1 MTQGRIAAGQVSSR
15 HQTNTTA
22 DLVREFDWAI
32 TPLGPM
38 DSWPAELKTL
48 AQVMVCANGPM
59 FIVWG
64 AERTLIYNDAYA
76 AVLAGK
82 HPALGQDFLLVWQEN
97 RPDLEPLVAMA
108 YAGLPTAQH
117 NMPLLTH
124 RRGFPEPT
132 NWRFA
137 YTPVRSPD
145 GSVGGFICSCEEITE
160 QVLAQRRLA
169 ESEVRLRSVLTHT
182 DEAFTLFD
190 PDFTILEVNDA
201 ACRLVGLPREEL
213 LGRSHWERFPGTF
226 DAPLGV
232 MYREVLADG
241 RQRFLEHE
249 YSFADGRQMW
259 LEARTFKTG
268 NGVAV
273 LFRDITKHRE
283 LYAQATLAAE
293 RLRVAIDVAQLGT
306 WEWHLD
312 SDDVVA
318 DPRCRELCGLGPDNV
333 ALGMADLLARIH
345 SHDFVRVERLLQQA
359 AADPASGSFSEA
371 WRWVHPDGK
380 IVWTAVRIARR
391 GAATAEANG
400 SGKLI
405 ASLLDITDI
414 KSLEA
419 IRQERETRLSLAMQ
433 VAGLAAWETD
443 LATGRSLWDD
453 RMAGLLGVA
462 AEDAHGHSELWFE
475 FVHPEDRDR
484 VTHAFIASVHAG
496 SRFEGEFRSL
506 GIDGSVKWLLCS
518 GELIPTAEPTQRRVV
533 GLIQDITQRKQ
544 TELRLARERAILD
557 AVLAAAPIGFALFD
571 SDLRFLL
578 INERLAE
585 MNGLPATAHLGKTVR
600 EVVPDL
606 EEQARSVVDQVLA
619 SGQPMLGH
627 EIQGTTAS
635 APDEL
640 RYWSESWYPVA
651 NGEEGVI
658 GVAVTVE
665 ETTERKQREAAL
677 RRSEK
682 RFREMADSAPA
693 MLWVTDRDNA
703 LEFISKGWF
712 EYTGQQ
718 EADAYREGLGWT
730 VMVHPEDREPAIQ
743 AFIDAAAGRTVFKRH
758 YRLHRADGN
767 YRWAIDSGR
776 PRFDEDGQ
784 GLGYIGSVID
794 IHDQRTALDALR
806 EADRRKDEFLA
817 TLAHEL
823 RNPLAPIRNALHLL
837 TLAGGS
843 LKTERIHEMLERQ
856 VGHMVRLVD
865 DLMEASRIS
874 RGQLELRQEALDL
887 RDVVRQAIETSRPL
901 IDRSRHV
908 IEVWL
913 PDQPLPVIGDSV
925 RLGQI
930 FANLLNN
937 AAKYT
942 DEGGKI
948 AVEMRRTDC
957 AVDVTVRDSGIG
969 LAAEQLPRLFEMFS
983 QVDSSASRRHGGL
996 GIGLASAKRLAE
1008 MHGGTIEAASDGL
1021 GRGSS
1026 FSVRLPLGTASPAVE
1041 AEPTALGPLL
1051 ERRMLVV
1058 DDNTDSADS
1067 LGMMLRFLGADVR
1080 VEHSGKAALVTA
1092 AGWRPSVMLLDLGMP
1107 GIDGFEVARR
1117 LSAEPD
1123 LAGVKLI
1130 ALTGWGQE
1138 EDRRRTKAAG
1148 FDHHLIKPVDL
1159 NTLHTLLVSLQG
1171 EGTAPK

>member
-1 MTQGRIAAGQVSSR
+1 
-15 HQTNTTA
+15 
-22 DLVREFDWAI
+22 
-32 TPLGPM
+32 M

-48 AQVMVCANGPM
+48 AQLILGASGPM

-64 AERTLIYNDAYA
+64 EERTLIYNDAYA
-76 AVLAGK
+76 AVLASK
-82 HPALGQDFLLVWQEN
+82 HPALGQDFLVVWHEI
-97 RPDLEPLVAMA
+97 RADLEPLLAMA
-108 YAGLPTAQH
+108 YDGLPTPQ
-117 NMPLLTH
+117 NDMPLLMN

-132 NWRFA
+132 HWRFA
-137 YTPVRSPD
+137 YTPVRLPD
-145 GSVGGFICSCEEITE
+145 GSVGGFLCSCEEVTE
-160 QVLAQRRLA
+160 RVLAQRRLA
-169 ESEVRLRSVLTHT
+169 ESEKRLQSVLTHT

-190 PDFTILEVNDA
+190 PNFTIVEVNDA

-213 LGRSHWERFPGTF
+213 IGRSHWERFPGTF

-249 YSFADGRQMW
+249 YSFADGRRMW
-259 LEARTFKTG
+259 LEARTFKTD

-283 LYAQATLAAE
+283 LYAQATLAAD

-318 DPRCRELCGLGPDNV
+318 DPRCRELCGLGPDRV
-333 ALGMADLLARIH
+333 DLGMADLLARIH
-345 SHDFVRVERLLQQA
+345 SNDKVRVERLLQQA
-359 AADPASGSFSEA
+359 AADPVSGGFSEA
-371 WRWVHPDGK
+371 WRWMHPDGR
-380 IVWTAVRIARR
+380 IVWTAVRIAMRA
-391 GAATAEANG
+391 AATAETHG
-400 SGKLI
+400 SARLT

-443 LATGRSLWDD
+443 LATGQNLWDG

-462 AEDAHGHSELWFE
+462 AEDAPRFSDRWLE

-484 VTHAFIASVHAG
+484 VTQAFMASVQAG

-506 GIDGSVKWLLCS
+506 GLDGSVKWLSSC
-518 GELIPTAEPTQRRVV
+518 GELVPTAEPTQRRVV
-533 GLIQDITQRKQ
+533 GLIQDITERKQ
-544 TELRLARERAILD
+544 TELRLARERTILD

-571 SDLRFLL
+571 RDLRFLL

-585 MNGLPATAHLGKTVR
+585 MNGLPATAHLGKRVR
-600 EVVPDL
+600 DVVPDL
-606 EEQARSVVDQVLA
+606 EAQARGVVDQVLA
-619 SGQPMLGH
+619 SGQPILGH
-627 EIQGTTAS
+627 EIHGTTAS
-635 APDEL
+635 APGEL

-651 NGEEGVI
+651 NGDEGVI
-658 GVAVTVE
+658 GVAVVVE

-682 RFREMADSAPA
+682 RFREMADTAPA
-693 MLWVTDRDNA
+693 MLWVTDCRNA
-703 LEFISKGWF
+703 LEFISRGWF
-712 EYTGQQ
+712 DYTGQE

-730 VMVHPEDREPAIQ
+730 EMVHPEDRERAAH
-743 AFIDAAAGRTVFKRH
+743 AFIHAADGRKAFTLH
-758 YRLHRADGN
+758 YRLQRADGS

-784 GLGYIGSVID
+784 WLGYIGSVID

-806 EADRRKDEFLA
+806 DADRRKDEFLA

-837 TLAGGS
+837 TLAGRS

-874 RGQLELRQEALDL
+874 RGQLDLRQEALDL
-887 RDVVRQAIETSRPL
+887 RDVVRQAVETSRPL

-908 IEVWL
+908 IEVRL
-913 PDQPLPVIGDSV
+913 PDQPLPVMGDSV

-948 AVEMRRTDC
+948 AVEARRTDR

-969 LAAEQLPRLFEMFS
+969 LAAEQVPRLFEMFS

-996 GIGLASAKRLAE
+996 GIGLALAKRLAE
-1008 MHGGTIEAASDGL
+1008 MHGGTIEAESGGL

-1026 FSVRLPLGTASPAVE
+1026 FSVRLPLGTASRTAEAKPPAVD
-1041 AEPTALGPLL
+1041 PLHA
-1051 ERRMLVV
+1051 RRMLVV
-1058 DDNTDSADS
+1058 DDNKDSADS
-1067 LGMMLRFLGADVR
+1067 LGMLLRFLGAEVR

-1092 AGWRPSVMLLDLGMP
+1092 AAWRPSVMLLDLGMP

-1117 LSAEPD
+1117 LRAEPD
-1123 LAGVKLI
+1123 LAGLKLI

-1138 EDRRRTKAAG
+1138 EDRRRTQAAG

-1159 NTLHTLLVSLQG
+1159 NVLHTLLASLQG
-1171 EGTAPK
+1171 ERTTPE